1 LEHDAPRTVHRGDYR
16 PPDYLIDEVE
26 LRFELGEEES
36 TVRATLSVRR
46 NPART
51 DASPDLLLDG
61 EGLEL
66 RSISLDGRAL
76 SAGEY
81 RLDERS
87 LVIPAVPSRFTLAT
101 EVAVHPERNTALEGL
116 YRSRT
121 MFCTQCEAEGFR
133 RITYFVDRPDVLA
146 LFTTTIVADAERY
159 PVLLSNGNP
168 DGHGRTED
176 GRGWARWRDPFP
188 KPCYLFALV
197 AGRLTVLEDS
207 FVTRSGRLV
216 PLKIFVE
223 PQNADKCEHAM
234 RSLQHSMTWDEEVYG
249 REYDLDVFSIVAVDD
264 FNMGAMENKGLNI
277 FNSKYVLARPD
288 TATDD
293 DYAAIEG
300 VVAHEYFHNWTGNR
314 VTCRDWFQLSL
325 KEGLTVFRDQE
336 FSGDRGSRAVRRIG
350 DVQLLRIYQFAEDSG
365 PMAHPVRPDSY
376 IEINNFYTTTVYNKG
391 AEVVRMM
398 HTLLGAER
406 FRAGT
411 DLYFERHDGQAVTC
425 DDFVKAMEDAS
436 GVDLTQFRLWYSQ
449 AGTPVLHV
457 RRHYDAAARTFTL
470 EIEQETPPT
479 PAQDDKLPMHIPVS
493 TALLGPDGRELPMR
507 LDTEDAAPETPTRV
521 LELRAARET
530 YRFVDVPVEP
540 VPSLLR
546 GFSAPVRLEGAWSDS
561 DLAFLA
567 ANDGDA
573 FNRWEA
579 GQQLALRCML
589 ELVEGRR
596 AGREPELPAELLRA
610 FRNTL
615 LAPGLDEAFLARALV
630 LPTESY
636 VADHMAEVDVEGIHF
651 VRRFLREA
659 LAKACVT
666 ELEERFRACRGD
678 GSTSLEAAAVG
689 RRALAGVCL
698 AYLSRLG
705 ERSSEVLAF
714 EQFAIADN
722 MTEVITALG
731 VLSHLDCQE
740 RRWAL
745 DEFYARW
752 KHDPLVVDKW
762 LGVQATSELPGTL
775 AEVER
780 LMGHEAFDVRNPNK
794 VRSLVGAFCS
804 ANAVRFH
811 DASGAGYRFLA
822 DNVLR
827 LDKLNPQVAAR
838 MVGIFS
844 RWRRYDEARREMQR
858 KELARI
864 VAEPSLS
871 RDVFEVVT
879 KSLS

>member
-1 LEHDAPRTVHRGDYR
+1 MEQDAPRTVHRSDYR

-26 LRFELGEEES
+26 LHFELREEES

-46 NPART
+46 NPARP
-51 DASPDLLLDG
+51 DASADLLLDG

-66 RSISLDGRAL
+66 RFLSLDGRRLEQNEYAL
-76 SAGEY
+76 DD
-81 RLDERS
+81 RNLR
-87 LVIPAVPSRFTLAT
+87 IPNVPPSFTIVT

-116 YRSRT
+116 YRSHT

-133 RITYFVDRPDVLA
+133 RITYFIDRPDVLA
-146 LFTTTIVADAERY
+146 RYTTTIVADAERY

-168 DGHGRTED
+168 DGCGD
-176 GRGWARWRDPFP
+176 AGGGRGWARWRDPFP
-188 KPCYLFALV
+188 KPSYLFALV
-197 AGRLTVLEDS
+197 AGKLTVLEDS
-207 FVTRSGRLV
+207 FVTQSGRRV
-216 PLKIFVE
+216 PLRVYVE
-223 PQNADKCEHAM
+223 PRNADKCAHAM
-234 RSLQHSMTWDEEVYG
+234 RSLKNSMTWDEEVYG

-336 FSGDRGSRAVRRIG
+336 FSGDRASRAVRRIG

-365 PMAHPVRPDSY
+365 PMSHPVRPDSY

-391 AEVVRMM
+391 AEVIRMM
-398 HTLLGAER
+398 HTLLGRER

-436 GVDLTQFRLWYSQ
+436 GIDLTQFRLWYSQ
-449 AGTPVLHV
+449 AGTPVLRV
-457 RRHYDAAARTFTL
+457 KRHYDAIAHTFAL
-470 EIEQETPPT
+470 EIEQECPPT
-479 PAQDDKLPMHIPVS
+479 PAQDEKQPMHIPVS
-493 TALLGPDGRELPMR
+493 TALLGPDGREMPMR
-507 LDTEDAAPETPTRV
+507 LAGETVAPETPTRV

-530 YRFVDVPVEP
+530 FRFVDVAVEP

-546 GFSAPVRLEGAWSDS
+546 GFSAPVRVEGAWTDA
-561 DLAFLA
+561 DLGFLA
-567 ANDGDA
+567 AHDGDA

-579 GQQLALRCML
+579 GQQLALRRML
-589 ELVEGRR
+589 ALVEDRR
-596 AGREPELPAELLRA
+596 AGRELDLPFDLLHA

-615 LAPGLDEAFLARALV
+615 LSRELDDAFLARALV

-636 VADHMAEVDVEGIHF
+636 LADQMVEVDVESIHF
-651 VRRFLREA
+651 VRSFLRRS
-659 LAKACVT
+659 LATACRE
-666 ELEERFRACRGD
+666 ELEERFRALRGD
-678 GSTSLEAAAVG
+678 GPTSLDSVAVG

-705 ERSSEVLAF
+705 ERASELLVF

-722 MTEVITALG
+722 MTESITALA

-752 KHDPLVVDKW
+752 KHDSLVVDKW

-775 AEVER
+775 ADVER
-780 LMGHEAFDVRNPNK
+780 LMGHESFDIKNPNK

-827 LDKLNPQVAAR
+827 LDALNPQVAAR
-838 MVGIFS
+838 MAAIFS
-844 RWRRYDEARREMQR
+844 RWRRYDERRREMQR
-858 KELARI
+858 AELARI
-864 VAEPSLS
+864 VAEPNLS
-871 RDVFEVVT
+871 RDVFEVAT

>member
-1 LEHDAPRTVHRGDYR
+1 MEQDAPRTVHRSDYQ
-16 PPDYLIDEVE
+16 PPEFLIDEVE
-26 LRFELGEEES
+26 LRFELGEEET
-36 TVRATLSVRR
+36 TVRSAMCLRR
-46 NPART
+46 NPLRP
-51 DASPDLLLDG
+51 DGGPDLVLDG
-61 EGLEL
+61 EGLEIRL
-66 RSISLDGRAL
+66 VSLDGRRL
-76 SAGEY
+76 SEADY
-81 RLDERS
+81 TVDERS
-87 LVIPAVPSRFTLAT
+87 LRISSVPSRFTLVT

-133 RITYFVDRPDVLA
+133 RITWFLDRPDVLA
-146 LFTTTIVADAERY
+146 RFTTTIVADAERY

-168 DGHGRTED
+168 DGEGSLED
-176 GRGWARWRDPFP
+176 GRAWSRWRDPWP

-197 AGRLTVLEDS
+197 AGRLTMLEDS
-207 FVTRSGRLV
+207 FETMGGRRI
-216 PLKIFVE
+216 PLRIFVE
-223 PQNADKCEHAM
+223 PQNHDKCGHAM
-234 RSLQHSMTWDEEVYG
+234 LSLQHSMKWDEDVYG

-398 HTLLGAER
+398 HTLLGAAR

-425 DDFVKAMEDAS
+425 DDFVAAMEDAS
-436 GVDLTQFRLWYSQ
+436 GVDLGQFRLWYSQ
-449 AGTPVLHV
+449 AGTPVLTV
-457 RRHYDAAARTFTL
+457 SRHYDAASRVFTL

-507 LDTEDAAPETPTRV
+507 LEGEDSAAETPTRV
-521 LELRAARET
+521 LELRSAKET
-530 YRFVDVPVEP
+530 FRFLDVPVEP

-546 GFSAPVRLEGAWSDS
+546 GFSAPVRLEGAWTDA

-567 ANDGDA
+567 AHDGDA

-579 GQQLALRCML
+579 GQQLALRRML
-589 ELVEGRR
+589 ELVEDHH
-596 AGREPELPAELLRA
+596 AGRELELPADLLLA

-615 LAPGLDEAFLARALV
+615 ASHRLDDAFLARALV

-636 VADHMAEVDVEGIHF
+636 VADQMAEVDVERIHL
-651 VRRFLREA
+651 VRRFLRQG
-659 LAKACVT
+659 LAETCAA
-666 ELEERFRACRGD
+666 ELEERYRACRGE
-678 GSTSLEAAAVG
+678 GKTSLEAAAVG

-705 ERSSEVLAF
+705 TRTSETLVF

-722 MTEVITALG
+722 MTESITALAI
-731 VLSHLDCQE
+731 LSHLDCQE

-775 AEVER
+775 AEVEK
-780 LMGHEAFDVRNPNK
+780 LMGHEAFDLRNPNK

-804 ANAVRFH
+804 ANAIRFH

-822 DNVLR
+822 DNVLQ

-838 MVGIFS
+838 MAGIFS
-844 RWRRYDEARREMQR
+844 RWRRHDEARRELQR
-858 KELARI
+858 TELARI